1 MESALEFNGFWVE
14 TGQPVL
20 LSSVGV
26 LEGPASFCPATGPNM
41 FEGTLNAVRFDV
53 GKKHTSVPMQ
63 LGGSTVL
70 LWKPDGI
77 VDEQTLLDLNLEQG
91 FEGMQEEI
99 TNLEQGRTGTI
110 ADEATVKELTRA
122 YPNTRVINS
131 RWVAAYKK
139 SSE

>member
-1 MESALEFNGFWVE
+1 
-14 TGQPVL
+14 
-20 LSSVGV
+20 
-26 LEGPASFCPATGPNM
+26 M